1 MKKIWF
7 LKMIMKN
14 FALFSAF
21 KATSISEQS
30 KPTAKDD
37 LIDFDAWSSDMLNKP
52 KDKTAIVKQGIQT
65 LVRKNI

>member
-1 MKKIWF
+1 
-7 LKMIMKN
+7 MKN

-21 KATSISEQS
+21 KTTSINEQT